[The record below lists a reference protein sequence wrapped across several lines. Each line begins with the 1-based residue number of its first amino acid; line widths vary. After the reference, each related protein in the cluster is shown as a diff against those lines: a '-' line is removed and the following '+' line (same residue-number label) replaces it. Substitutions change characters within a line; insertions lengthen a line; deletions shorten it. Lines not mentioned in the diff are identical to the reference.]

1 MKLRTRLTVLSAL
14 VITILS
20 FGISAT
26 ALLSAERSEI
36 ARLDSVLNG
45 IVDGAAVKD
54 DVVSAAMRRADESP
68 INVAVAFVTYE
79 DDVTMLSKSK
89 LKLDPVPTLEQRRDA
104 RRALRPG
111 RGGSQATGGRR
122 HTNIHRLPVQL
133 CHCRCLSFF

>member
-54 DVVSAAMRRADESP
+54 DVVSAAKIGRAH
-68 INVAVAFVTYE
+68 V
-79 DDVTMLSKSK
+79 
-89 LKLDPVPTLEQRRDA
+89 
-104 RRALRPG
+104 
-111 RGGSQATGGRR
+111 
-122 HTNIHRLPVQL
+122 
-133 CHCRCLSFF
+133 